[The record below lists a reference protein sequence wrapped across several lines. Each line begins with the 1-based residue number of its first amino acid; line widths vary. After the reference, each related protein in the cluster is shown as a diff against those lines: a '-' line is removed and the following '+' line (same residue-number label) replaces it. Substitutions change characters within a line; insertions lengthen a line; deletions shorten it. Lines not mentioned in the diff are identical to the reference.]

1 MDSPRAPRDDLVR
14 AMWPGAEY
22 RAATDDDET
31 TGLGTLTGHFA
42 VFDKWY
48 EVDSA
53 FEGRFMEDDAIQS
66 HQYP

>member
-1 MDSPRAPRDDLVR
+1 
-14 AMWPGAEY
+14 MWPGAEY